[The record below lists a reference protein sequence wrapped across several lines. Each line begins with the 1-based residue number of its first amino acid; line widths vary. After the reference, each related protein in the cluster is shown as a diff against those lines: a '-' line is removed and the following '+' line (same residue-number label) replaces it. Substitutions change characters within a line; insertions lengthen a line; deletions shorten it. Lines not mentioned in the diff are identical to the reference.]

1 MNHIF
6 AETRQ
11 VVAGVPSFM
20 GEFVFTADVL
30 YFVAQA
36 CLERKSDRLVFTG
49 AVLGGAVGRLFG
61 ALLGQAVGSAKIEG
75 PVAPG
80 LSERGVVPGIEDSD
94 DLETRLEKLIV
105 DSRGAD
111 SHPRRDLARPQRYDR
126 RDITAV
132 VWKQDKRI
140 LSFKT
145 TYDEL
150 DFVFEAKY
158 RDSPVAAARELG
170 WI

>member
-1 MNHIF
+1 MSYIF

-20 GEFVFTADVL
+20 GEFVFTSDVL

-36 CLERKSDRLVFTG
+36 CLERKSDRLEILG
-49 AVLGGAVGRLFG
+49 AALGIGRLFG

-75 PVAPG
+75 SVVPG

-94 DLETRLEKLIV
+94 DLGMRLEKLIL
-105 DSRGAD
+105 DSRD
-111 SHPRRDLARPQRYDR
+111 SAIHVRRDLARPQRYDR
-126 RDITAV
+126 GDITAV
-132 VWKQDKRI
+132 VWKQDKRT
-140 LSFKT
+140 LAFKT
-145 TYDEL
+145 AYDEL
-150 DFVFEAKY
+150 EFAFEARY
-158 RDSPVAAARELG
+158 RNSPVEAARELG